1 MSRSKRQLTPLATLS
16 MLSYTYLASS
26 SYRLAKPVKICVDGV
41 GWGECRHYSHPQ
53 EALLKLQWKIY
64 AFSCVLVAFN
74 VVWTVVEMPVI
85 TKDFAGGGAGEKQLL
100 KKPLQERDRRETG
113 SRRGKFY
120 TTDLFDPEK
129 IERWMCCNRVREILM
144 LGAGIVGGLEWWMV
158 PAGNRNLGWWIDSW
172 ISLPLS
178 SGAGSRRR

>member
-1 MSRSKRQLTPLATLS
+1 

-41 GWGECRHYSHPQ
+41 GWGKCKHHSHPH

-64 AFSCVLVAFN
+64 AFSCVLVAFIL
-74 VVWTVVEMPVI
+74 VWTVVEMPVI
-85 TKDFAGGGAGEKQLL
+85 TRGFAGWGARERQLP
-100 KKPLQERDRRETG
+100 KKPLQERDSKETG
-113 SRRGKFY
+113 SRRGKSY

-144 LGAGIVGGLEWWMV
+144 LGAGIVGGLGWWMV
-158 PAGNRNLGWWIDSW
+158 PAWNRHLGWWID
-172 ISLPLS
+172 
-178 SGAGSRRR
+178 